1 MTPGKK
7 EVTKKYVQLPPSQAV
22 PFTGF
27 SFAKIESRE
36 PVAKKLKTF
45 VRRTREE
52 KFFSTGLII
61 AEWGEGKSDC
71 FERYLKPE
79 ADERG
84 DYAYLVSTSTIV
96 NKLSR
101 AESLFP
107 QGPPESVTLAAC
119 TFYALRDEL
128 DLRNEDFSK
137 FPDYREYKEPSEY
150 VKEVLSRHL
159 GKDKNLI
166 YVFIDEF
173 EEILAQKSEVQKKF
187 MSGLKEL
194 LNGQL
199 KMVHQGGKFAG
210 RLHFILACTPHAYNR
225 IRADVDLAQIL
236 GALDQRLSSNRI
248 DLPEIEKEEA
258 FKFLIDLLR
267 FCYKHSLPE
276 PLPFKSS
283 GILNGIFTISQR
295 NLRSLVQLLT
305 DLLSAAALDGQL
317 RVVNFEHFLNTLKG
331 RPISVYGCSTQC
343 IDKDLLIKIE
353 SALGSIGRGEEYVKI
368 FRLLAGELKAF
379 SAEEVHARTGVK
391 DAVYRVN
398 EMNQELRKIGISHS
412 ITRLNPLKEDVT
424 PQQVLDQLN
433 PVENQILLST
443 GRMIPIELFKDE
455 TIQIELDSAGEI
467 YEKMFIPTEKE
478 ELQKIFDLREEEAEN
493 IYRIL
498 CKSFAGTAAS
508 RYFKLSKE
516 LTDQMFPSPL
526 VLQLD
531 FIRDR
536 PKRMELWRKA
546 MKELMERNMELRN
559 SLIEVINTEPD
570 FKMASNDGGYSLE
583 YTLPSRI
590 QVTIPSAINVITGRV
605 SMNDAEN
612 IKESVNKERF
622 GLLLLF
628 HVGEIEENARAELQ
642 NIPNVLAIHLRPIR
656 AQQLV
661 ALSLAKQERAELNNS
676 ILDGRLRE
684 ILYEL
689 GFGQEFGKWLEKCRR
704 EGLLIEDLKRPSGTA
719 EKSLVQAMTYY
730 IQTIEEDLTLQRVF
744 EESKKLQGLTL
755 YGAGKKP
762 SFAPLDIENAESLNE
777 YRGELCLNGF
787 LQQEKK
793 GDKILTT
800 AIEKRILE
808 NVHKGQLP
816 VNEMERRFVIL
827 AQNEKLLEQVYFP
840 ILEAKGLIQVT
851 DNEIVQIDAE
861 EKTRK
866 VQQRIEY
873 YKQRLA
879 EKDSSWWTYAHICI
893 SKEREDRIITLS
905 DFDAYVQGLIS
916 RLNSPAVKYDEER
929 RLRALRLIDELLSYF
944 EETLEPMMADASN
957 KGHELSRE
965 LKDKEERIETAID
978 SILQFYN
985 GYSTKKYAR
994 NDVEDYVKLRASYDG
1009 FVQTAKAEYKK
1020 SDIEEGLE
1028 YISSIFEPLQKYEG
1042 VPNYF
1047 YYKRSNEQASFFNY
1061 KIYKMEEAERG
1072 FLTRHHEVEEPANHI
1087 FTEIDN
1093 LRSLGDESKA
1103 KLLKYSISEEYPV
1116 SSAFHQALLS
1126 YQRGTTKATPLKVL
1140 KLNDILDF
1148 TRSLFE
1154 ASKNFNARINDSL
1167 ETLEQLIEKEKTWLA
1182 AEKSI
1187 TDLANRTLSFFD
1199 EGGELFT
1206 EASAASSD
1214 IEKVVKNHEEKAA
1227 EFKESIKSET
1237 ELYEMNQRAKLASR
1251 ELEELIDS
1259 LGEQQ
1264 TCLQKLFEKCVT
1276 ILKKHR
1282 ENIVRFLDVLE
1293 KRGIN
1298 VTLLS
1303 KPFEEVIGQ
1312 AIGDIEGYAN
1322 RKETKYTW
1330 KEVLENLDNLK
1341 LGLYNELKNILSEDQ
1356 FNVLLVL
1363 AEASAAQ
1370 EWFDMAALSQD
1381 LMARLNMTEGQIDDI
1396 IKSLLQ
1402 AKMLKQGISLP
1413 I

>member
-1 MTPGKK
+1 MMSVDK
-7 EVTKKYVQLPPSQAV
+7 EVTKKYVQLPPPQAV

-45 VRRTREE
+45 MKRTREE
-52 KFFSTGLII
+52 KFFNTALII

-71 FERYLKPE
+71 FERYLKQE

-96 NKLSR
+96 SKLSR
-101 AESLFP
+101 AETLFP
-107 QGPPESVTLAAC
+107 QGPPESVTLTAC
-119 TFYALRDEL
+119 IFYALRDEL
-128 DLRNEDFSK
+128 DLRNEDLSK
-137 FPDYREYKEPSEY
+137 FPDYQEYKEPSKYIE
-150 VKEVLSRHL
+150 EVLTRHL
-159 GKDKNLI
+159 GKEKNVI
-166 YVFIDEF
+166 YIFIDEF
-173 EEILAQKSEVQKKF
+173 EEILAQKSEIQKKF

-225 IRADVDLAQIL
+225 IRADVDLAQIF

-248 DLPEIEKEEA
+248 DLPEIGKEEA

-317 RVVNFEHFLNTLKG
+317 RVVDFEHFLNTLKG
-331 RPISVYGCSTQC
+331 KPISVYGCSTQC

-353 SALGSIGRGEEYVKI
+353 SALGSIGRGQEYIKI

-379 SAEEVHARTGVK
+379 SAEEVYSRVGVK
-391 DAVYRVN
+391 DAVYRIN
-398 EMNQELRKIGISHS
+398 EINQELRKIGISRS

-424 PQQVLDQLN
+424 IEQVLDQLK
-433 PVENQILLST
+433 PIENQILLST
-443 GRMIPIELFKDE
+443 GRRIPIELFKDE
-455 TIQIELDSAGEI
+455 TIQIEIDSTGGI
-467 YEKMFIPTEKE
+467 YQKMFIPTEKE

-498 CKSFAGTAAS
+498 SKNFIDTAAS
-508 RYFKLSKE
+508 RHFKLSKE
-516 LTDQMFPSPL
+516 LSDQLFPSPL

-531 FIRDR
+531 FIHDR

-546 MKELMERNMELRN
+546 MKELMERNIELRD

-570 FKMASNDGGYSLE
+570 FKIVSSNGGYSLR

-590 QVTIPSAINVITGRV
+590 QVDLPCVITVITGRV

-612 IKESVNKERF
+612 IKELVKKERF

-628 HVGEIEENARAELQ
+628 HVGEIEENAHAELQ
-642 NIPNVLAIHLRPIR
+642 SIPNVLAIHLRPIR
-656 AQQLV
+656 AQQLI
-661 ALSLAKQERAELNNS
+661 ALSLARQERAELNNT

-689 GFGQEFGKWLEKCRR
+689 DFGQEFGKWLEKCRR
-704 EGLLIEDLKRPSGTA
+704 EGLLIEDLKRPSGTS
-719 EKSLVQAMTYY
+719 EKTLVQAMTYY

-744 EESKKLQGLTL
+744 EESKKLEGLTL

-777 YRGELCLNGF
+777 YREELCLNGF

-808 NVHKGQLP
+808 NLRKRQLP
-816 VNEMERRFVIL
+816 VDEMERRFMIL
-827 AQNEKLLEQVYFP
+827 AQNEKLLEQVYLP
-840 ILEAKGLIQVT
+840 VLETKGLIQVAN
-851 DNEIVQIDAE
+851 NEIVPIDVE
-861 EKTRK
+861 GKSRK
-866 VQQRIEY
+866 VQQRIEH

-905 DFDAYVQGLIS
+905 DFDSYVQGLLS
-916 RLNSPAVKYDEER
+916 KLNSPAVKYDEEKY
-929 RLRALRLIDELLSYF
+929 LRALRLIDELLSYF
-944 EETLEPMMADASN
+944 EETLEPMMSDANN
-957 KGHELSRE
+957 KGQELSRD
-965 LKDKEERIETAID
+965 LKSKEEQIETAID

-985 GYSTKKYAR
+985 SYSEKKYTR
-994 NDVEDYVKLRASYDG
+994 NDVEDYVKLRASYDD
-1009 FVQTAKAEYKK
+1009 FAQTSKAEYKK

-1028 YISSIFEPLQKYEG
+1028 YISTIFEPQQKYEG
-1042 VPNYF
+1042 VPKYF
-1047 YYKRSNEQASFFNY
+1047 HYTRSNEKASFFNY

-1072 FLTRHHEVEEPANHI
+1072 FLTRYKEVEEAVNRI
-1087 FTEIDN
+1087 FTEIRN

-1103 KLLKYSISEEYPV
+1103 KLLKYSITEEYPL
-1116 SSAFHQALLS
+1116 SSALHQALLS
-1126 YQRGTTKATPLKVL
+1126 YQKGTTKASPLKVL
-1140 KLNDILDF
+1140 KLDDILVF
-1148 TRSLFE
+1148 TRNLFE
-1154 ASKNFNARINDSL
+1154 TSKNFNAKINDAL
-1167 ETLEQLIEKEKTWLA
+1167 ETLEQLINREKTWLV

-1187 TDLANRTLSFFD
+1187 TDLATRTVSFFD
-1199 EGGELFT
+1199 GGGELFT
-1206 EASAASSD
+1206 EASASFSEVEQ
-1214 IEKVVKNHEEKAA
+1214 IVKNHEEKAA
-1227 EFKESIKSET
+1227 EFKKSIKSDN
-1237 ELYEMNQRAKLASR
+1237 ELYEMNRRAALASR
-1251 ELEELIDS
+1251 ELEELIES
-1259 LGEQQ
+1259 LGKQQ

-1293 KRGIN
+1293 KRGVN

-1312 AIGDIEGYAN
+1312 AISDIEDYAN

-1330 KEVLENLDNLK
+1330 KEVLENLNNLRA
-1341 LGLYNELKNILSEDQ
+1341 GLYNELKNILSEGQ
-1356 FNVLLVL
+1356 FNVLLAL
-1363 AEASAAQ
+1363 AEVSAEQ
-1370 EWFDMAALSQD
+1370 EWFDLAVLSQN
-1381 LMARLNMTEGQIDDI
+1381 LAARLNMTEVQINNI
-1396 IKSLLQ
+1396 IKSLLE